1 MNFYVKRMQQLFAQR
16 LKELQ
21 GTTKDSEFSRLVGVK
36 VQTLKMYENGSL
48 PSIEIAGRIA
58 AACDVSLDWL
68 SGRSEERNYSQS
80 AAIRRNDSVV
90 QLPRFDAQ
98 ASAGRGLVPV
108 REMPVGEVAFGRD
121 FLRNLGANPDYCYI
135 VEARGDSM
143 WPTIPDGALLI
154 ADASKTEVDD
164 GRIYHFN
171 VMDRAVVKRARWSME
186 GKLFLTSDNI
196 AAGYPTEEFTADRI
210 DELRVG
216 GRIMFTGHA
225 PMPLR

>member
-1 MNFYVKRMQQLFAQR
+1 MGFSDR

-21 GTTKDSEFSRLVGVK
+21 GNLRDADFARKTGVS
-36 VQTLKMYENGSL
+36 VQTLRRYEDGSS
-48 PSIEIAGRIA
+48 PSIDIARKIA
-58 AACDVSLDWL
+58 EAYEVSLDWL
-68 SGRSEERNYSQS
+68 SGRSELRNSS
-80 AAIRRNDSVV
+80 AIAPAKASGDFVS
-90 QLPRFDAQ
+90 LPRFDAR
-98 ASAGRGLVPV
+98 ASAGRGLVAV
-108 REMPVGEVAFGRD
+108 DQMPIGEVAFARD
-121 FLRNLGANPDYCYI
+121 FLRNLGANPDHCYI
-135 VEARGDSM
+135 LEARGDSM

-171 VMDRAVVKRARWSME
+171 VMDRVLVKRARWSMD
-186 GKLFLTSDNI
+186 GRLHLTSDNS
-196 AAGYPTEEFTADRI
+196 AAGYPSEEFTADRI

>member
-1 MNFYVKRMQQLFAQR
+1 MEHQFDYEGVI
-16 LKELQ
+16 
-21 GTTKDSEFSRLVGVK
+21 SRLL
-36 VQTLKMYENGSL
+36 QLKGTESEGDF
-48 PSIEIAGRIA
+48 AGRLGISPNTWTAYKKGKQSFGLHQIA
-58 AACDVSLDWL
+58 EICDTLSIDPLWL
-68 SGRSEERNYSQS
+68 LFGDSGTSGQS
-80 AAIRRNDSVV
+80 DLPVVTNDNVV
-90 QLPRFDAQ
+90 RLPRFDAR

-108 REMPVGEVAFGRD
+108 NEMPIGEVAFARD

-143 WPTIPDGALLI
+143 YPTIPDGALLI

-171 VMDRAVVKRARWSME
+171 VMDRALVKRARWSMD
-186 GKLFLTSDNI
+186 GRLFLTSDNQ
-196 AAGYPTEEFTADRI
+196 AAGYPAEEFTADRI

>member
-1 MNFYVKRMQQLFAQR
+1 MERDFDYSGVI
-16 LKELQ
+16 
-21 GTTKDSEFSRLVGVK
+21 SRLL
-36 VQTLKMYENGSL
+36 TLKGAESEG
-48 PSIEIAGRIA
+48 EFAGRLGISPNTWTSYKRGKQSFGLHEITKI
-58 AACDVSLDWL
+58 CDTLKVDPLWL
-68 SGRSEERNYSQS
+68 LFGDDDSRQIDLTS
-80 AAIRRNDSVV
+80 AITEADVV
-90 QLPRFDAQ
+90 RLPRFDVK
-98 ASAGRGLVPV
+98 ASAGRGLIPIN
-108 REMPVGEVAFGRD
+108 EMPVGEVAFARD

-135 VEARGDSM
+135 LEARGDSM

-171 VMDRAVVKRARWSME
+171 VMDRALVKRARWSMD
-186 GKLFLTSDNI
+186 GKLFLTSDNV

-225 PMPLR
+225 PMPVR